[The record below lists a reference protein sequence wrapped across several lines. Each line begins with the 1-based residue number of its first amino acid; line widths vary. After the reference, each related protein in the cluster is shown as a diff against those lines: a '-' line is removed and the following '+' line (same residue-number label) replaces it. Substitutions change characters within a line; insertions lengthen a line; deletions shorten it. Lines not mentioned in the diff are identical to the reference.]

1 MSEFTHL
8 HLHTQFSLL
17 DGFAKIDQ
25 MLDKVLELGM
35 DSVAIT
41 DHGNMFGV
49 IEFYKQAKKKG
60 VKPIIGCE
68 VYVTPTSYLDKGPTD
83 NIRNHLILLAKNQEG
98 YQNLIKI
105 VSEGYVNGFYY
116 KPRVDKKILRKY
128 NCGIICL
135 SACLGGEVPRFLKE
149 GQYLQAKKSALEYQD
164 IFGEGNYF
172 LELQD
177 HGLMEEKRVNIE
189 LVRIHKETGIPLVAT
204 NDVHF
209 TEKKDFKIHDVLL
222 CIQTGAT
229 INQERRMRFPND
241 EFYLKSP
248 EEMKELFA
256 KYEGAIE
263 NTGLIADQCNVEFE
277 FHNLK
282 LPHFDLPEGYTNS
295 EYLRELVNYGL
306 KKKYKEITK
315 EIKDRA
321 YFELDTIESMGYID
335 YFLIVW
341 DFIRY
346 AKKHEIPVGPGR
358 GSAAGSIVSY
368 ALDITGIDPL
378 KYDLFF
384 ERFLNPERVSMPD
397 IDIDFCYERRD
408 EVIDYVHRKYG
419 DEKVA
424 QIVTFGTMAA
434 RNAIRDVGRA
444 LEIDYARVD
453 KIAKQVPQAI
463 GMTLEK
469 ALKASPD
476 FKSSYEKDEINK
488 KLIDTAMA
496 VEGMPRHTSTHAAGV
511 VIASKAVDEF
521 VPLSRNGDQIT
532 TQYNMIE
539 LEELGL
545 LKMDF
550 LGLRNLTVIKDA
562 IDFIKEN
569 HGIDIDINSIDENDP
584 KVMKL
589 FNKADTIGVFQFES
603 EGMRAFLRELKPTKF
618 DDLIAANS
626 LFRPGPMNE
635 IPSYIKYRHNPDQ
648 VTYIHEKLSDILDV
662 TYGVIVFQEQVMQIV
677 QKLAGFSLGEA
688 DNLRRAM
695 GKKKMAIMEENRKYF
710 VDGKLDEKGNVIVPG
725 CKRNGVD
732 EKTANKIYDLMI
744 DFAKYAFNKS
754 HSAAYSY
761 VAMQTA
767 WLKAYYPTE
776 YFAALLSS
784 VMGDSSKIQL
794 YIKEAKKLGIKI
806 LPPNVNKSFKKF
818 SVEKN
823 SIRMGLSA
831 IKNVGYQ
838 IIDSIVQERVNGPF
852 TDMKEMFERLL
863 KYDSHGVNKKSVEAL
878 ILSGAMD
885 DFGLFRSQMYYMYS
899 VLIDSIVSSAKRN
912 LAGQT
917 DMFKMISKTENPIAS
932 APKVD
937 EFTKKEILRYEKE
950 FLGIYMTDHPFKDY
964 YKIAKKY
971 IDFTTL
977 DFTDLGDNLEKLD
990 GKKVIM
996 AGIVNKT
1003 REYYTKNNQLM
1014 NFATLEDL
1022 YGEFEVIV
1030 FPNVYKDFRGMIRED
1045 QPMYVYGELQTSDV
1059 EDVKMILK
1067 NLDLIGDITGPDFN
1081 TSSKRLKYLSQMPEK
1096 KKNPASDIPR
1106 DFIDR
1111 EGQKVYLKLDDQ
1123 SYYSK
1128 VREILIEYPGEAKV
1142 IIYFSDIDAIR
1153 TLKKDLFV
1161 SLRHLELIKRLQAYL
1176 GKDNVKIKF

>member
-1 MSEFTHL
+1 MPKFTHL
-8 HLHTQFSLL
+8 HLHTQYSLL
-17 DGFAKIDQ
+17 DGFAKIDP
-25 MLDKVLELGM
+25 MLDRLVELGM

-49 IEFYKQAKKKG
+49 IDFYKKAKKKG
-60 VKPIIGCE
+60 IKPIIGCE
-68 VYVTPTSYLDKGPTD
+68 VYLTPTNYLDKGPKD
-83 NIRNHLILLAKNQEG
+83 KIRHHLILLAKNQEG

-116 KPRVDKKILRKY
+116 KPRVDKSVLRKY
-128 NCGIICL
+128 SSGLFCL
-135 SACLGGEVPRFLKE
+135 SACLGGEIPRFLRE
-149 GQYLQAKKSALEYQD
+149 GQYKQAKEAALEYQD
-164 IFGEGNYF
+164 IFGPGNFF

-177 HGLMEEKRVNIE
+177 HGLLEQKRVNIE
-189 LVRIHKETGIPLVAT
+189 LDRIHKETGIPLVAT

-209 TEKKDFKIHDVLL
+209 TDQADFKIHDVLL

-229 INQERRMRFPND
+229 VNQEKRMRFPND
-241 EFYLKSP
+241 QFYLKSP
-248 EEMKELFA
+248 EEMQEIFS
-256 KYEGAIE
+256 KYDMAIE
-263 NTGLIADQCNVEFE
+263 NTQYIKDNCNVDFE
-277 FHNLK
+277 FHKLK
-282 LPHFDLPEGYTNS
+282 LPHFDLPEAYTNS
-295 EYLRELVNYGL
+295 RYLRELVYQGL
-306 KKKYKEITK
+306 EKKYGDISQEIR
-315 EIKDRA
+315 ERA
-321 YFELDTIESMGYID
+321 EYELDTIESMGFID

-341 DFIRY
+341 DFITY
-346 AKKHEIPVGPGR
+346 AKKNGIPVGPGR

-397 IDIDFCYERRD
+397 IDIDFGYERRD

-444 LEIDYARVD
+444 LEIDYSRVD

-469 ALKASPD
+469 ALEASPD
-476 FKSSYEKDEINK
+476 FKESYDKDSINK
-488 KLIDTAMA
+488 SLIDTAMA

-562 IDFIKEN
+562 IDFIEKI
-569 HGIDIDINSIDENDP
+569 HGKKIDINSIDENDP
-584 KVMKL
+584 KAMKL
-589 FNKADTIGVFQFES
+589 FHDADTIGVFQFES
-603 EGMRAFLRELKPTKF
+603 EGMRAFLKELKPTKF

-635 IPSYIKYRHNPDQ
+635 IPNYIKYRHNPDQ
-648 VTYIHEKLSDILDV
+648 VSYIDDQLTDILDV

-695 GKKKMAIMEENRKYF
+695 GKKKMAVMEENRKYF
-710 VDGKLDEKGNVIVPG
+710 VHGKLDEKGQVIVAG
-725 CKRNGVD
+725 AVRNGVD
-732 EKTANKIYDLMI
+732 QDTANKIYDLMI

-767 WLKAYYPTE
+767 WLKAHYPTE

-794 YIKEAKKLGIKI
+794 YIKEAKRLGIEI
-806 LPPNVNKSFKKF
+806 LRPSINKSYKKF
-818 SVEKN
+818 SVEDK

-838 IIDSIVQERVNGPF
+838 TIEALVKERVNGPY
-852 TDMKEMFERLL
+852 TSMKEMFERLL
-863 KYDSHGVNKKSVEAL
+863 KYENRGLNKKSIEGL

-885 DFGLFRSQMYYMYS
+885 DLGLFRSQMFYMYS
-899 VLIDSIVSSAKRN
+899 VLLDSINSSSRRN

-917 DMFKMISKTENPIAS
+917 DMFSMVTSSEDSFIKPAQ
-932 APKVD
+932 VD
-937 EFTKKEILRYEKE
+937 EFSKKDLLKYEKE
-950 FLGIYMTDHPFKDY
+950 YLGIYISDHPFKEY
-964 YKIAKKY
+964 SKLAEKY
-971 IDFTTL
+971 IDYTSL
-977 DFTDLGDNLEKLD
+977 DLANMGDDLESLD
-990 GKKVIM
+990 GKRVIM
-996 AGIVNKT
+996 AGIINKT
-1003 REYYTKNNQLM
+1003 REYYTKNNKLM
-1014 NFATLEDL
+1014 NFMSIEDL
-1022 YGEFEVIV
+1022 YGELELVVFPDVYRKFREVI
-1030 FPNVYKDFRGMIRED
+1030 KED
-1045 QPMYVYGELQTSDV
+1045 QAIYVYGTLQISDV
-1059 EDVKMILK
+1059 EEPKMILQ
-1067 NLDLIGDITGPDFN
+1067 NLDFIDELSGPNFEM
-1081 TSSKRLKYLSQMPEK
+1081 SSSRLESFKEKTKAYEIKSQ
-1096 KKNPASDIPR
+1096 DIPR

-1111 EGQKVYLKLDDQ
+1111 QGQILYLRLDNQ
-1123 SYYSK
+1123 GLYSK
-1128 VREILIEYPGEAKV
+1128 LREILIKYHGEAKV
-1142 IIYFSDIDAIR
+1142 VVYFSDLKISR

-1161 SLRHLELIKRLQAYL
+1161 SLKDSKLVEDLYDYL

>member
-1 MSEFTHL
+1 MAGFTHL
-8 HLHTQFSLL
+8 HLHTQYSLL

-25 MLDKVLELGM
+25 MLDRVLELGM

-49 IEFYKQAKKKG
+49 IEFYKKAKAKG
-60 VKPIIGCE
+60 IKPIIGCE
-68 VYVTPTSYLDKGPTD
+68 VYLTPGSYLDKGPDDKT
-83 NIRNHLILLAKNQEG
+83 RHHLILLAKDQEG

-116 KPRVDKKILRKY
+116 KPRVDKSVLRKY
-128 NCGIICL
+128 SSGIFCL
-135 SACLGGEVPRFLKE
+135 SACLGGEIPRLLRE
-149 GQYLQAKKSALEYQD
+149 GQYDQAKEACLEYQD
-164 IFGEGNYF
+164 IFGQGNFF

-177 HGLMEEKRVNIE
+177 HGLMEQKRVNIE
-189 LVRIHKETGIPLVAT
+189 LERIHKETGIPMVAT

-209 TEKKDFKIHDVLL
+209 TNKKDYKIHDVLL

-229 INQERRMRFPND
+229 INQEKRMRFPND
-241 EFYLKSP
+241 QFYLKSP
-248 EEMKELFA
+248 EEMEEIFS
-256 KYEGAIE
+256 KYENAIE
-263 NTGLIADQCNVEFE
+263 NTQYIKDNCNVDFE

-295 EYLRELVNYGL
+295 RYLRELVFAGL
-306 KKKYKEITK
+306 EKKYGQVSKEI
-315 EIKDRA
+315 EARA
-321 YFELDTIESMGYID
+321 EFELNTIESMGFID

-346 AKKHEIPVGPGR
+346 AKQEGIPVGPGR

-368 ALDITGIDPL
+368 ALDITGLDPL

-444 LEIDYARVD
+444 LEIDYSRVD

-463 GMTLEK
+463 GMTLAK
-469 ALKASPD
+469 ALEVSPD
-476 FKSSYEKDEINK
+476 FKDSYQKDEVNK
-488 KLIDTAMA
+488 TLIDTAMA

-562 IDFIKEN
+562 IDFIEKI
-569 HGIDIDINSIDENDP
+569 HGIKVDINSIDENDP

-589 FNKADTIGVFQFES
+589 FHDAETMGIFQFES
-603 EGMRAFLRELKPTKF
+603 EGMRAFLKELKPSRF

-635 IPSYIKYRHNPDQ
+635 IPNYIKYRHNPDQ
-648 VTYIHEKLSDILDV
+648 VTYVHEKLSDILDV

-695 GKKKMAIMEENRKYF
+695 GKKKMAVMEENRKYF
-710 VDGKLDEKGNVIVPG
+710 VYGKLDEGGKILVPG
-725 CKRNGVD
+725 CIRNGVD

-784 VMGDSSKIQL
+784 VMGDTAKVQL
-794 YIKEAKKLGIKI
+794 YIKEAKKLGIKV
-806 LPPNVNKSFKKF
+806 LGPSVNKSYKKF
-818 SVEKN
+818 SVEGK

-831 IKNVGYQ
+831 VKNVGYQ
-838 IIDSIVQERVNGPF
+838 IIDTIVKERAHGPYKG
-852 TDMKEMFERLL
+852 MKEMFERLL
-863 KYDSHGVNKKSVEAL
+863 KYDNHGVNKKSIEAL

-885 DFGLFRSQMYYMYS
+885 DLGLFRSQMFYMYS
-899 VLIDSIVSSAKRN
+899 VLLDSINSSARRN

-917 DMFKMISKTENPIAS
+917 DMFSMVGSSEEIIEKKANI
-932 APKVD
+932 D
-937 EFTKKEILRYEKE
+937 EFPKKDLLNYEKE
-950 FLGIYMTDHPFKDY
+950 YLGIYITDHPFKEY
-964 YKIAKKY
+964 YKLAERY
-971 IDFTTL
+971 IDYTTL
-977 DFTDLGDNLEKLD
+977 DLASLGDDLEKLD
-990 GKKVIM
+990 GKRVVM
-996 AGIVNKT
+996 AGIINKT
-1003 REYYTKNNQLM
+1003 KEYYTKNNKLM
-1014 NFATLEDL
+1014 NFMSVEDL
-1022 YGEFEVIV
+1022 YGEFEVVV
-1030 FPNVYKDFRGMIRED
+1030 FPDVYKKFRGAIKED
-1045 QPMYVYGELQTSDV
+1045 EPVYVYGQLQVSDV
-1059 EDVKMILK
+1059 EDVKMILQ
-1067 NLDLIGDITGPDFN
+1067 NLDLIDNHLGPNFDMN
-1081 TSSKRLKYLSQMPEK
+1081 PNRLDRIKESSKKYDLVKE
-1096 KKNPASDIPR
+1096 DIPR

-1111 EGQKVYLKLDDQ
+1111 EGQILYLRLKNQ
-1123 SYYSK
+1123 AFYSK
-1128 VREILIEYPGEAKV
+1128 LREILIKYPGEAKV
-1142 IIYFSDIDAIR
+1142 VVYFSDLNISR

-1161 SLRHLELIKRLQAYL
+1161 SLRDSKLIEDLFEYL
-1176 GKDNVKIKF
+1176 GKDNVKVKL